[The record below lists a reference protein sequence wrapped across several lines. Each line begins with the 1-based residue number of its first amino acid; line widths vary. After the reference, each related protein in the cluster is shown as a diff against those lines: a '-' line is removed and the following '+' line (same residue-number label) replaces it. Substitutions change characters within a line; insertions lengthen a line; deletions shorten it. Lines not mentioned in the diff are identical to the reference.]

1 MTWTK
6 PSLLAS
12 LVPRASRVAGASL
25 LVLAASVALAPP
37 GRAQVGKLT
46 DIEGIGSGYAARLE
60 AAGVTTPKQLLEA
73 AGSRA
78 GRKQLAEK
86 AGISGETLLRFVNRA
101 DLTRVKG
108 VGTQYSDLL
117 EAAGVDTT
125 RELAR
130 RNPEHLLEQLTKVN
144 TEKKLVRQL
153 PTQAQVEGWV
163 ASAKSLP
170 PAVEY

>member
-1 MTWTK
+1 MTRTK
-6 PSLLAS
+6 PSLFVS
-12 LVPRASRVAGASL
+12 RASRVAGLTL
-25 LVLAASVALAPP
+25 LVLAASLPLASAS
-37 GRAQVGKLT
+37 RAQVGKLT
-46 DIEGIGSGYAARLE
+46 DIEGIGPGYAARLE
-60 AAGVTTPKQLLEA
+60 AAGVATPKQLLQV
-73 AGSRA
+73 AGSRT

-101 DLTRVKG
+101 DLARVKG

-130 RNPEHLLEQLTKVN
+130 RNPAHLLEQLTKVN
-144 TEKKLVRQL
+144 GEKKLVRQL
-153 PTQAQVEGWV
+153 PTPAQVEGWV

>member
-1 MTWTK
+1 MTFTK
-6 PSLLAS
+6 PSLLVS
-12 LVPRASRVAGASL
+12 LISRASRVAGLSL
-25 LVLAASVALAPP
+25 LALAVWIALASP
-37 GRAQVGKLT
+37 GQAQVGKLS
-46 DIEGIGSGYAARLE
+46 DIEGIGPSYAAKLE
-60 AAGVTTPKQLLEA
+60 AAGVATPKQLLEV
-73 AGSRA
+73 AGSRT

-86 AGISGETLLRFVNRA
+86 SGISGETLLRFVNRA

-144 TEKKLVRQL
+144 AEKKLVRQL

-163 ASAKSLP
+163 ESAKSLP
-170 PAVEY
+170 PAVDY